1 MEYDKK
7 AKDRLKRL
15 EGQMRG
21 ILKMMEEGQDCRD
34 VVTQLAASRSAINSL
49 MGLIVSRNLEQCVRQ
64 NIENKSDSEDAV
76 KEAVNLLLKSM

>member
-21 ILKMMEEGQDCRD
+21 ILKMMEAGQDCRD

-49 MGLIVSRNLEQCVRQ
+49 
-64 NIENKSDSEDAV
+64 
-76 KEAVNLLLKSM
+76 

>member
-21 ILKMMEEGQDCRD
+21 ILKMMEAGQDCRD
-34 VVTQLAASRSAINSL
+34 VITQLAASRSAINSL
-49 MGLIVSRNLEQCVRQ
+49 MGLKSSIV
-64 NIENKSDSEDAV
+64 
-76 KEAVNLLLKSM
+76 LLLPLMLYFHSMVRMISSNEMSMKKF

>member
-21 ILKMMEEGQDCRD
+21 ILKMMEAGQDCRD

-49 MGLIVSRNLEQCVRQ
+49 MGLKSSIV
-64 NIENKSDSEDAV
+64 
-76 KEAVNLLLKSM
+76 LLLPLMLYFHSMVRMISSNEMSMKKF

>member
-21 ILKMMEEGQDCRD
+21 ILKMMEAGQDCRD

-49 MGLIVSRNLEQCVRQ
+49 MGLYNAPRN
-64 NIENKSDSEDAV
+64 
-76 KEAVNLLLKSM
+76 